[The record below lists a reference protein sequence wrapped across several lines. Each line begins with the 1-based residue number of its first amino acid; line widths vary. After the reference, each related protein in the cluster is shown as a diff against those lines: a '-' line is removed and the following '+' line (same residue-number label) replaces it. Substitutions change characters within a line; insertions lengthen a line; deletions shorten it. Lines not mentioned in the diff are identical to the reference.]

1 MPIFDGKWITRE
13 KLGDSVDALG
23 SLLGAPK
30 MPDSVAAVKNLG
42 LDFMFGVEKA
52 SEQKAAKDK
61 AIDGAKADVKLA
73 TAPWWQSPWALVGI
87 AAAVVAAWMF
97 LKR

>member
-30 MPDSVAAVKNLG
+30 LPDSVAAVKDVG

-52 SEQKAAKDK
+52 SEQKAVKDK
-61 AIDGAKADVKLA
+61 AIDGAKADVKSA
-73 TAPWWQSPWALVGI
+73 TAPWWHSPWVLGV
-87 AAAVVAAWMF
+87 AAASVLLLIA
-97 LKR
+97 KSR